1 MDLETGPPKDHL
13 VEKVSVVWSN
23 LVTTYGN
30 PSACSPFNEVTQG
43 EYSFKVL
50 ESSLT
55 SLQEGNSFES
65 VGIHCVFFI
74 P

>member
-1 MDLETGPPKDHL
+1 MGAETGPPKDHL

-50 ESSLT
+50 E
-55 SLQEGNSFES
+55 
-65 VGIHCVFFI
+65 
-74 P
+74 